1 MSACGGCM
9 RRQPGLLQPCT
20 TLACQMPHSCS
31 EMQVTYVA
39 CNNACLPRPVPTF
52 AQPQP
57 CPAGSYCPNT
67 KTVNPVKCPAGTF
80 SSRLNGV
87 TQSSCTRCPV
97 NVSMGAC
104 GNLRS
109 CLWAGGPCFGG

>member
-1 MSACGGCM
+1 MRAAGACSGSSGA
-9 RRQPGLLQPCT
+9 LQPCI

-31 EMQVTYVA
+31 LMQVAYVA
-39 CNNACLPRPVPTF
+39 CTNACLPRPLLPAF

-97 NVSMGAC
+97 NVSMLVWRGL
-104 GNLRS
+104 G
-109 CLWAGGPCFGG
+109 